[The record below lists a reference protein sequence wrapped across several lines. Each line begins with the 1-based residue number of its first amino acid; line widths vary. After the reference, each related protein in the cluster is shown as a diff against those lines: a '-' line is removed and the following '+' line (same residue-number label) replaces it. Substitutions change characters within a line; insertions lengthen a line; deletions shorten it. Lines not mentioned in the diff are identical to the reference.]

1 MNNSVGKIFIRD
13 PWATL
18 VLSGKKEIETAA
30 TALPDKYIGQV
41 LDVQISGGLTIGR
54 VVFKGCKKYFNKKEF
69 DNDYKLHLVPP
80 GSRFHYDNRRRSFA
94 WIVEQFEAIKP
105 ALIEPMRSQYRLQLY
120 RDN

>member
-1 MNNSVGKIFIRD
+1 MNNSIGKIFIRE

-18 VLSGKKEIETAA
+18 ILTGQKEIETAS

-41 LDVQISGGLTIGR
+41 LDVQISGGLTIGK
-54 VVFKGCKKYFNKKEF
+54 VVFKGYKKYFNKKEF
-69 DNDYKLHLVPP
+69 DNDYRLHLVPP
-80 GSRFHYDNRRRSFA
+80 YSRFHYDNRVRSFA
-94 WIVEQFEAIKP
+94 WIVDQFEAIKP

>member
-1 MNNSVGKIFIRD
+1 MNNSIGKIFIRE

-18 VLSGKKEIETAA
+18 ILTGQKQIETAS
-30 TALPDKYIGQV
+30 TALPDKYLGQV

-54 VVFKGCKKYFNKKEF
+54 VMFKGYKRYFNKKDF

-80 GSRFHYDNRRRSFA
+80 NTRFHYDNRRNSYA
-94 WIVEQFEAIKP
+94 WIIEQFEAVKP
-105 ALIEPMRSQYRLQLY
+105 ASIEPMRSQYRLQLY

>member
-1 MNNSVGKIFIRD
+1 MNNSIGKIFICE

-18 VLSGKKEIETAA
+18 ILTGQKQIETAA

-41 LDVQISGGLTIGR
+41 LDVQISGGLTIGK
-54 VVFKGCKKYFNKKEF
+54 VMFKGYKKYFNKKDF
-69 DNDYKLHLVPP
+69 DNDYRLHLVPP
-80 GSRFHYDNRRRSFA
+80 NTRFHYDNRRNSYA
-94 WIVEQFEAIKP
+94 WIIEQFEAIKP